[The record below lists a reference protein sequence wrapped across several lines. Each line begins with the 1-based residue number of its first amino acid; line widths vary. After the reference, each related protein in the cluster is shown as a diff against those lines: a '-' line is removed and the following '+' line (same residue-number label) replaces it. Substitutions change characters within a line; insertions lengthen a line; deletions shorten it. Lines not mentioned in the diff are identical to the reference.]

1 VARFRYRFERA
12 RVAARCASEAATRAL
27 AVACV
32 ASRLAEEALDR
43 SRAPDGA
50 TASHDA
56 WSTGPGLWFALVDR
70 DGWGAARAS
79 RERACLAALDDA
91 RRDEQRA
98 RVASEAAR
106 RRFDGFERHRG
117 RALASHRAEEERREE
132 TERDEARLRS

>member
-12 RVAARCASEAATRAL
+12 RVVARCASEAATRAL
-27 AVACV
+27 AVACA
-32 ASRLAEEALDR
+32 ASRLAEDALDR

-50 TASHDA
+50 TALHDA
-56 WSTGPGLWFALVDR
+56 WSTGSGLWFALVDR